1 MKGKKNTVKK
11 LNPADLQ
18 PVRNFDELAAQL
30 PYTTIARKTKTDKR
44 RMKRLLSGGVGD
56 MTLGELYKIAEVIGM
71 PLEQLRDLAI
81 AKIEGPGKTK
91 RR

>member
-1 MKGKKNTVKK
+1 
-11 LNPADLQ
+11 
-18 PVRNFDELAAQL
+18 
-30 PYTTIARKTKTDKR
+30 
-44 RMKRLLSGGVGD
+44 MKRLLSGGVGD